1 VSKTVLVQARISPE
15 VKADVE
21 KLFEAWGFD
30 ISTAFRM
37 FLNKVSRDKAMPF
50 IFAEENQPTAEE
62 LHDMRVLGIKKHA
75 DLLKVY
81 REIDAARADYEVG
94 RGASFG
100 SVAEMFKDTFGEPYV
115 DSLSHG
121 DVQRATEGSEK

>member
-1 VSKTVLVQARISPE
+1 MSKTVLVQARISPE

-37 FLNKVSRDKAMPF
+37 FLNKVSRDRAMPF
-50 IFAEENQPTAEE
+50 VFAEEQRPTEEE
-62 LHDMRVLGIKKHA
+62 LHDMRVLGIKKYA
-75 DLLKVY
+75 DLLKAY
-81 REIDAARADYEVG
+81 RDRRCLLITKG

-100 SVAEMFKDTFGEPYV
+100 NVAEMFKT
-115 DSLSHG
+115 H
-121 DVQRATEGSEK
+121 SESRMLTPIARRRSTRN